1 MIACDPAHNGQSRP
15 EVAFATPAKMKRFSL
30 FPVQRWLSPGATAV
44 VGSCP
49 GQRPLCSSHVG
60 TLGVCTGVGMWPQL
74 QMGDLAPLL
83 TQVAG

>member
-15 EVAFATPAKMKRFSL
+15 EVAFATPAKMKGFSL

-49 GQRPLCSSHVG
+49 GQRPPCSSHVG
-60 TLGVCTGVGMWPQL
+60 TLGVCTGSENVAT
-74 QMGDLAPLL
+74 APEGNSLRFLL
-83 TQVAG
+83 K